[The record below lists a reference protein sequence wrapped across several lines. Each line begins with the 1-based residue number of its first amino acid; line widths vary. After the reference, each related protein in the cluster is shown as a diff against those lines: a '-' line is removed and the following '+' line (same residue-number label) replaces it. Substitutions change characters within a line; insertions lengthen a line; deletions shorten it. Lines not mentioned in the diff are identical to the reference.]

1 MSDDEFLE
9 AFERCTLVKSD
20 WTHAA
25 HVRMAWLYMSRNDFD
40 EALRCIRQGIRRL
53 NGHFGTASEK
63 YHDTMTIA
71 YSALIRERI
80 ERDPSV
86 ADWPGFTA
94 RYPET
99 LAWSEPLPLR
109 ARGML
114 PQRLSGQVSELHH
127 RCRFSCVSG
136 GPNRPALTFAYV
148 RCLCIE

>member
-99 LAWSEPLPLR
+99 LDWSEPLPLR
-109 ARGML
+109 HYTRERLFSRAAHEAYIEPDIAPLPML
-114 PQRLSGQVSELHH
+114 NVHTLG
-127 RCRFSCVSG
+127 
-136 GPNRPALTFAYV
+136 
-148 RCLCIE
+148 